1 MKETSKESRISGK
14 FLPVNS
20 ADSGHGGYASL
31 EPFGRGPATRLIR
44 QLRPTYGVSDTGPDT
59 GPDTGGAAIGAVG
72 GGRADDGVLPAAGG
86 GEGKSAFAASSEAD
100 TALR

>member
-20 ADSGHGGYASL
+20 ADSGYGGYGGYGGYTTP
-31 EPFGRGPATRLIR
+31 EPFGRGAAT
-44 QLRPTYGVSDTGPDT
+44 
-59 GPDTGGAAIGAVG
+59 GAVG
-72 GGRADDGVLPAAGG
+72 GGRADDGVLSAAGG
-86 GEGKSAFAASSEAD
+86 GEGKSAIAASSEAD

>member
-20 ADSGHGGYASL
+20 ADSRHGGYTPL
-31 EPFGRGPATRLIR
+31 EPFRRDCPGLCLWGTGQGRNHHS
-44 QLRPTYGVSDTGPDT
+44 PTYGLPDT
-59 GPDTGGAAIGAVG
+59 RGAVIGAVG
-72 GGRADDGVLPAAGG
+72 GGRADDGVLSAAGG
-86 GEGKSAFAASSEAD
+86 GEGKSAIAASSEAD

>member
-20 ADSGHGGYASL
+20 ADSGHGGYTTP
-31 EPFGRGPATRLIR
+31 EPFGRGAAT
-44 QLRPTYGVSDTGPDT
+44 
-59 GPDTGGAAIGAVG
+59 GAVG
-72 GGRADDGVLPAAGG
+72 GGRADDGVLSAAGG
-86 GEGKSAFAASSEAD
+86 GEGKSAIAASSEAD